1 MLRQTLIL
9 RYYLSKHNKLG
20 LKMLMKISVM
30 FCYTTCLFA
39 IKLKGFEVLRK
50 FKMAAI
56 LKQEV
61 GIINNW
67 SLLY

>member
-1 MLRQTLIL
+1 
-9 RYYLSKHNKLG
+9 
-20 LKMLMKISVM
+20 M
-30 FCYTTCLFA
+30 FCYTTSLFA